1 MQTTRPRITWKVF
14 TMAQVAI
21 FKEIFDQV
29 RKDLDC
35 ELFYSELKRHNVS
48 HYIYYLATDNIHI
61 VLENDNTVLIK
72 GLKKVVNVKFS
83 RNTHLI
89 ETSYDRL
96 KSREITFQQYRENL
110 AKAGVFRWVTNI
122 HEHKRYYYTF
132 DNSLLFTESIQNTTQ
147 IFPLNH
153 NVRFLPYQHRGVGIL
168 NTPYALNPVCIV
180 LIIPDTPA
188 EKFPVRAVDIVN
200 PGIQ

>member
-1 MQTTRPRITWKVF
+1 MEGF
-14 TMAQVAI
+14 TNGSGCH

-72 GLKKVVNVKFS
+72 RLKKVVNVKFS
-83 RNTHLI
+83 KHASY

-96 KSREITFQQYRENL
+96 KSREITFQQYRENHTNRI
-110 AKAGVFRWVTNI
+110 FRWVTNI

-153 NVRFLPYQHRGVGIL
+153 NVRFLPCSTPGRWHNAIRVRTKPCVHRFNYSRTLHREVPPSGL
-168 NTPYALNPVCIV
+168 
-180 LIIPDTPA
+180 DTHS
-188 EKFPVRAVDIVN
+188 
-200 PGIQ
+200 

>member
-1 MQTTRPRITWKVF
+1 MQTTRPRITWKVLP
-14 TMAQVAI
+14 MAQVAI

-153 NVRFLPYQHRGVGIL
+153 NVRFLPCQHRGVGIMQYV
-168 NTPYALNPVCIV
+168 YALNPVCIV
-180 LIIPDTPA
+180 LIIPDTPGSS
-188 EKFPVRAVDIVN
+188 PS
-200 PGIQ
+200 GLWT

>member
-1 MQTTRPRITWKVF
+1 M
-14 TMAQVAI
+14 
-21 FKEIFDQV
+21 

-89 ETSYDRL
+89 KETSYDRL
-96 KSREITFQQYRENL
+96 KSEITFQQYRKILQQEF
-110 AKAGVFRWVTNI
+110 FRWVTNI

-132 DNSLLFTESIQNTTQ
+132 DNSLLFLRHSEHYTNLST
-147 IFPLNH
+147 LNH
-153 NVRFLPYQHRGVGIL
+153 NVRFLPCQHRGVGIMQYV
-168 NTPYALNPVCIV
+168 YALNPVCIV
-180 LIIPDTPA
+180 LIIPGHSRREVPRQGWT
-188 EKFPVRAVDIVN
+188 
-200 PGIQ
+200 